1 MRWFILFIVGLG
13 ALLAVALWPKAA
25 GDDAT
30 PDPKVPQDKIRF
42 ELKDIHTT
50 KGKPQSGEWL
60 AEHQEDGQTFAEYRK
75 AEPILP
81 KGERRVVYL
90 QPLGEFDKDPQRLIE
105 LTAEYLRI
113 HFNRPVKLL
122 KTLPPSAVPE
132 SARRKHPSWGTRQ
145 ILTTYVM
152 DRVLLPKLP
161 DDAAAMIALTSSD
174 LWPGKGWN
182 FVFGQA
188 YLRKRVGVWSI
199 YRNGDPSGSAADFR
213 VALERTIKTAA
224 HEIGHMFTL
233 QHCIQYE
240 CLMNGAN
247 NRAESDAQP
256 MALCPECIAKICWA
270 TGAEPAPRFKK
281 LAAFCQREGLSEQ
294 AKFFLKSARRF
305 E

>member
-1 MRWFILFIVGLG
+1 MRWLIMFLVGLG
-13 ALLAVALWPKAA
+13 VLLAVALWPRAA
-25 GDDAT
+25 GDDTA
-30 PDPKVPQDKIRF
+30 PDPNISQDKIRF
-42 ELKDIHTT
+42 QLREIHAA
-50 KGKPQSGEWL
+50 KGKPKSGDWL
-60 AEHQEDGQTFAEYRK
+60 AEHEEDGQTFAEYRS

-81 KGERRVVYL
+81 QGKRRVIYL
-90 QPLGEFDKDPQRLIE
+90 QPLGEFDKDRQRIVR

-113 HFNRPVKLL
+113 HFDRPVKLL
-122 KTLPPSAVPE
+122 ETLPPSAVPD
-132 SARRKHPSWGTRQ
+132 SARRTHPSWGTRQ

-199 YRNGDPSGSAADFR
+199 YRNGDPSGSAADSR
-213 VALERTIKTAA
+213 LVLTRTIKTAA

-233 QHCIQYE
+233 QHCVRYE

-256 MALCPECIAKICWA
+256 MALCPECVAKICWA

-281 LAAFCQREGLSEQ
+281 LAAFCRREGLEQ
-294 AKFFLKSARRF
+294 QADFFQMSARRF